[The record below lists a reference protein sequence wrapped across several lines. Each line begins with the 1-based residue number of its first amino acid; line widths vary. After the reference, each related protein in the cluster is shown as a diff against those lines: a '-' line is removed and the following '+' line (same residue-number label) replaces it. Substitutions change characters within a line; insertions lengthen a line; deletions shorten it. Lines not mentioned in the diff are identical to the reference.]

1 MGIVSTV
8 VPVFSSK
15 PLFGYPAVV
24 LSTIAIGFLGFT
36 VWAHHMFATG
46 MPETALLFFAA
57 DTFLISAPTG
67 VLFFAWLA
75 TMWNSKLRF
84 TAPMLFSLGFV
95 ALFLIGGLDGIHLA
109 VVPVDWQLT
118 DSYYVVGHI
127 HYVLFGGAI
136 FGLFSGIYYW
146 FPKITGRSLNETI
159 GKWHFWLMFIGMNL
173 VFMPMHI
180 LGLEGM
186 PRRIYTYGA
195 GRGWEIWNLVE
206 TIGAVTIAISIMVFV
221 INYIVSTLKAPTHE
235 EDPWDAFTL
244 EWMTSSPPESYN
256 FKEIPVVRSQR
267 PLWDKKHPELADWK
281 MDV

>member
-1 MGIVSTV
+1 
-8 VPVFSSK
+8 
-15 PLFGYPAVV
+15 
-24 LSTIAIGFLGFT
+24 
-36 VWAHHMFATG
+36 
-46 MPETALLFFAA
+46 
-57 DTFLISAPTG
+57 
-67 VLFFAWLA
+67 
-75 TMWNSKLRF
+75 
-84 TAPMLFSLGFV
+84 
-95 ALFLIGGLDGIHLA
+95 
-109 VVPVDWQLT
+109 VDWQLT

-136 FGLFSGIYYW
+136 FGLFSGVYYW
-146 FPKITGRSLNETI
+146 FPKITGRMLSETI

-186 PRRIYTYGA
+186 PRRIYTYGT
-195 GRGWEIWNLVE
+195 GRGWEIWNLIE
-206 TIGAVTIAISIMVFV
+206 TIGAVTIALSIAVFMV
-221 INYIVSTLKAPTHE
+221 NYIVSTLKAPTHE

-244 EWMTSSPPESYN
+244 EWMTSSPPPAYN